1 VRLDA
6 TLWKERAPAVAAAL
20 LFFIAN
26 FVYFLAGRAVDASRA
41 ESLSRQRQQAR
52 ARGEAAE
59 QTRQKAASDLAHVQN
74 VRKAAEEFYGRRIGT
89 IDDTVAEVVDEIHK
103 VCRQAN
109 VNPHQIGYGVKDRA
123 KMPLKEMTISFAV
136 AGDYGTLRKLL
147 RGFESDPRWVVV
159 RGVQLARRA
168 ETTGQGDVHL
178 DLATYF
184 YERGEGAS
192 PVEKARSAR

>member
-1 VRLDA
+1 MRFDA
-6 TLWKERAPAVAAAL
+6 TLWKDRAPAVAAAL

-26 FVYFLAGRAVDASRA
+26 LVYFLAGRAVDASRA

-59 QTRQKAASDLAHVQN
+59 QARQKAAADLAHVQN

-147 RGFESDPRWVVV
+147 RGFENDPRWVVV

-184 YERGEGAS
+184 YEPGDGAP
-192 PVEKARSAR
+192 PVEKARNAR